1 MSKVLESL
9 VARGRRVRNFRETR
23 EVTFGLADLS
33 THPDVHERLVKK
45 GGIETLVHILI
56 TAQDAEA
63 QQFAALAVA
72 NTAATKTLCN
82 DIAKLDGVIAGLV
95 QYVGNE
101 QADAIGRQYSAMA
114 IGNILA
120 EPATHEVTVE
130 AGCIDAL
137 ITMMTNCVDAR
148 ELESGK
154 YAAFAIA
161 NIASNCQYH
170 KQLVKGGSI
179 ELLVALACCED
190 PDTQRQSLAAV
201 RGLCTTSANR
211 QTVLQ
216 KGILDPLSK

>member
-1 MSKVLESL
+1 M
-9 VARGRRVRNFRETR
+9 RNFRETR
-23 EVTFGLADLS
+23 EITFGLADLS

-45 GGIETLVHILI
+45 GGIETLVNILV

-72 NTAATKTLCN
+72 NTAATKALCN
-82 DIAKLDGVIAGLV
+82 DIVKLDRVIAGLV

-114 IGNILA
+114 IGNMLA
-120 EPATHEVTVE
+120 EPATHEAIVE

-161 NIASNCQYH
+161 NIASNCQCH
-170 KQLVKGGSI
+170 KQLVEGSASI

-201 RGLCTTSANR
+201 RGLCTTTANR